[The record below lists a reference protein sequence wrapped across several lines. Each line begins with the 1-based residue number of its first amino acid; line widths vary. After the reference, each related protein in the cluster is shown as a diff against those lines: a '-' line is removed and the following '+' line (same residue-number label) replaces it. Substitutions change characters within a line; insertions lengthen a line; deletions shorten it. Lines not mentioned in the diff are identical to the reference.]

1 MSVNLLQNG
10 FIITALV
17 ALTAKKGIVDMSKS
31 LRLRTLLIF
40 TVTTV
45 LLSGCVERELTIN
58 TKPQGGLVIIN
69 DEEIGVSP
77 VTVNFKWYGT
87 YRVRIE
93 KEGYNSLR
101 KNIELKRPLH
111 DLFPFDIFENL
122 FNPNRVDSYS
132 WNFKLDTYQKPDR
145 KLLIDKAKLANEQ
158 MQLELMDAKYKVE
171 QNKPQTKEEN

>member
-1 MSVNLLQNG
+1 MSNR
-10 FIITALV
+10 
-17 ALTAKKGIVDMSKS
+17 
-31 LRLRTLLIF
+31 LRLRAILIF
-40 TVTTV
+40 SLTTV

-58 TKPQGGLVIIN
+58 TEPQGGLVILN
-69 DEEIGVSP
+69 DEEIGNSP

-93 KEGYNSLR
+93 KEGYNSLH
-101 KNIELKRPLH
+101 KNIKLERPLH

-145 KLLIDKAKLANEQ
+145 KLLIDKARLADEQ
-158 MQLELMDAKYKVE
+158 MQLELMDARYRVK
-171 QNKPQTKEEN
+171 QNKPQEDTEKKTDSK